1 MGNVFIFRER
11 SGIFMLKAFFDS
23 EKIEYFA
30 VLDYKNCIEIS
41 APIMEREDF
50 TPRSVILFLM
60 PYYTGETLN
69 ISRYAASLDYHLA
82 IRGVGERLSAY
93 LREKFPEAK
102 MKIFG
107 DHSPIAERHAACISG
122 LGIAGDSGLLINE
135 KYGTYVFI
143 GDMISDIP
151 PELLGEMQIHK
162 IESCHHCGACQRA
175 CPTGILRGEGSDCLS
190 AITQRKGELS
200 EDEKALLR
208 KHNTAWGCDLCQS
221 SCPYNKNPQKTPID
235 FFYKDRIDRL
245 TKEALAAMTKEQF
258 KSRAFAWRG
267 KKVVERNLEILENL
281 QRNT

>member
-1 MGNVFIFRER
+1 MYLCLKPFFDRER
-11 SGIFMLKAFFDS
+11 
-23 EKIEYFA
+23 IEYFA

-93 LREKFPEAK
+93 LREKFPNAK

-151 PELLGEMQIHK
+151 AHLLGETAPRK
-162 IESCHHCGACQRA
+162 IEACHHCGACAAA

-200 EDEKALLR
+200 EEEKSLMR

-221 SCPYNKNPQKTPID
+221 SCPYNKNPEKTPID
-235 FFYKDRIDRL
+235 FFYNDRIDHL
-245 TKEALAAMTKEQF
+245 TKDVLDAMTKEQF
-258 KSRAFAWRG
+258 KARAFAWRG
-267 KKVVERNLEILENL
+267 KKVVERNLEILENK
-281 QRNT
+281 Q

>member
-1 MGNVFIFRER
+1 
-11 SGIFMLKAFFDS
+11 MLKAFFDK

-50 TPRSVILFLM
+50 MPRSVILFLL
-60 PYYTGETLN
+60 PYYTGECVN

-82 IRGVGERLSAY
+82 IRAVGERLCAY
-93 LREKFPEAK
+93 LLEKFPDAK

-151 PELLGEMQIHK
+151 AELLGETEITK
-162 IESCHHCGACQRA
+162 ITSCRHCGACLRA
-175 CPTGILRGEGSDCLS
+175 CPTGILRGEGADCLS

-200 EDEKALLR
+200 EDEKSLMQ

-221 SCPYNKNPQKTPID
+221 FCPHNKNPEKTPID
-235 FFYKDRIDRL
+235 FFYRDRIDYL
-245 TKEALAAMTKEQF
+245 TKEALNAMTKEQF
-258 KSRAFAWRG
+258 RSRAFAWRG
-267 KKVVERNLEILENL
+267 KKIVERNLEILKEKPKKHSIM
-281 QRNT
+281 

>member
-1 MGNVFIFRER
+1 MGGVFIFPER
-11 SGIFMLKAFFDS
+11 SGIFMLKAFFDR

-30 VLDYKNCIEIS
+30 VIDYKNCIEIS

-50 TPRSVILFLM
+50 FPKSVILFLM

-82 IRGVGERLSAY
+82 IRGVGERLSTY
-93 LREKFPEAK
+93 LREKFPDAK

-151 PELLGEMQIHK
+151 PELLGETQIHE
-162 IESCHHCGACQRA
+162 IESCHHCGACHRA
-175 CPTGILRGEGSDCLS
+175 CPTGVLRGEGSDCLS

-200 EDEKALLR
+200 EEEKTLMR

-221 SCPYNKNPQKTPID
+221 SCPYNKNPEKTPID
-235 FFYKDRIDRL
+235 FFYKDRIDHL
-245 TKEALAAMTKEQF
+245 TKDVLDAMTKEQF
-258 KSRAFAWRG
+258 KARAFAWRG
-267 KKVVERNLEILENL
+267 KKVVERNLEILENK
-281 QRNT
+281 Q